1 MTAMT
6 SIVGTT
12 IRLTLAASI
21 LAAATGCNKTSG
33 TAEAAVI
40 QADSGSSATGAGTEV
55 VRGRVTG
62 DTTDLSG
69 QPHIL
74 YQVFGERDDPRLL
87 PVAALADGQIRPL
100 VLSADGWQ
108 RFDSLYHQPG
118 AQYTIYQDGHAA
130 GWARVTRPMW
140 NERGEA
146 LYSLPRCRSLTP
158 LAAALVKAPPPVGYL
173 VEHLATDAPLA
184 GTSNRPRVRLASS
197 GNSVG
202 EARRVAASV
211 AEASG
216 MGPGAL
222 AQLDFRSVSVASGAT
237 DSPTLVASFIDPT
250 AGMDDNG
257 GHARHLFVLA
267 DKVDGR
273 YVPTYTR
280 IVRSSGTRTDYRRY
294 VDHLDLTGDGV
305 DELILEGW
313 SSGHESYLL
322 VLQFTNGRW
331 VEAFQGRP
339 SWCLDSRGDG

>member
-1 MTAMT
+1 MT
-6 SIVGTT
+6 SIAGKATG
-12 IRLTLAASI
+12 LTLAASI
-21 LAAATGCNKTSG
+21 LAATMGCNEASG
-33 TAEAAVI
+33 TAEAATVASDSVS
-40 QADSGSSATGAGTEV
+40 ADSIAGTSV
-55 VRGRVTG
+55 APARPTG

-69 QPHIL
+69 RPHIL

-87 PVAALADGQIRPL
+87 PVATLAQGRIQPI

-108 RFDSLYHQPG
+108 QFDSLYHQPG
-118 AQYTIYQDGHAA
+118 AQYTIYQDGHPA

-140 NERGEA
+140 NDRGEA

-184 GTSNRPRVRLASS
+184 RAVSRPRARLVSS
-197 GNSVG
+197 DNAVS
-202 EARRVAASV
+202 EARRVAGSV

-222 AQLDFRSVSVASGAT
+222 GQLDFRSVSVSSGAT

-250 AGMDDNG
+250 AGMDDSR

-267 DKVDGR
+267 DRVDGR

-322 VLQFTNGRW
+322 VLQYRNGRW

-339 SWCLDSRGDG
+339 SWCLDSRGEG